1 MKDSVEFKRLI
12 KKIID
17 SYESKVKMVT
27 SLMRQVYQKI
37 KKYQNDQ
44 DSMINKLRGILAK
57 NEFLRKKDFD
67 LMIAEIRNNQ
77 KTREKKL
84 AE

>member
-17 SYESKVKMVT
+17 PYESKVKMVT
-27 SLMRQVYQKI
+27 SLMWQVYQKI

-57 NEFLRKKDFD
+57 NEFLRKK
-67 LMIAEIRNNQ
+67 N
-77 KTREKKL
+77 
-84 AE
+84 

>member
-27 SLMRQVYQKI
+27 SLMWQVYQKI

-57 NEFLRKKDFD
+57 NEFLRKK
-67 LMIAEIRNNQ
+67 N
-77 KTREKKL
+77 
-84 AE
+84 

>member
-27 SLMRQVYQKI
+27 SLM
-37 KKYQNDQ
+37 
-44 DSMINKLRGILAK
+44 
-57 NEFLRKKDFD
+57 
-67 LMIAEIRNNQ
+67 
-77 KTREKKL
+77 
-84 AE
+84 